1 MTGAARLGAP
11 LAGVMASVIAGAI
24 AGAVVGGCVSPQKLV
39 PVWKLPPGFGDGSR
53 VRVVAPRLGRS
64 WQPGRAVLSTAGCW
78 TLEVAVTY
86 DPKAIT
92 VLAPGEVLR
101 LQMSRAAPPPD
112 WWTVPDESEGWTEIS
127 PAALEEANAPT
138 CPRPSGEE
146 DRPFRSRAGPRG
158 PGSRLPPEPVAI
170 GRGPP

>member
-1 MTGAARLGAP
+1 MRGAP
-11 LAGVMASVIAGAI
+11 KLGGAVGGAI
-24 AGAVVGGCVSPQKLV
+24 AAAIAAAIAGLIAGGCVSPQQLL

-64 WQPGRAVLSTAGCW
+64 WQPGRAVLSTSGCW
-78 TLEVAVTY
+78 TLEVAVTH
-86 DPKAIT
+86 DPKAVT
-92 VLAPGEVLR
+92 VLSLDEVTR

-127 PAALEEANAPT
+127 PTALEEADAPT
-138 CPRPSGEE
+138 CRRRPREE
-146 DRPFRSRAGPRG
+146 SRF
-158 PGSRLPPEPVAI
+158 LPEPVTV